1 MLILG
6 IESAAKVAGA
16 ALYENGRILAEQMV
30 NGALTH
36 SQTLMP
42 MVEAVIKAAGREP
55 EDLNYIALT
64 NGPGSFTGLR
74 IGAATAKGMALGLR
88 IPLIPVCTLESLAF
102 AAGFHNML
110 CVPIMDARRGQVYG
124 AVYDHGIAVLEP
136 QAISPK
142 ELAEKLVKQDCPCL
156 FMGDAA
162 DLYHEHFA
170 AALQENYHLAP
181 AHLKDL
187 RAASVAALAA
197 KMLESGQTRGIAGD
211 ELEIE
216 YLRKPQAERERE
228 AKLAAEALPQAE
240 GERETKL
247 AVEAKN

>member
-16 ALYENGRILAEQMV
+16 ALYENGRIIAEQMV

-36 SQTLMP
+36 SETLMP
-42 MVEAVIKAAGREP
+42 MIEAVFKAAGRKP
-55 EDLNYIALT
+55 EDLDYIALT
-64 NGPGSFTGLR
+64 SGPGSFTGLR

-88 IPLIPVCTLESLAF
+88 IPLIPVNTLESMAF

-124 AVYDHGIAVLEP
+124 GVYENGQIVLEP
-136 QAISPK
+136 QAISPAD
-142 ELAEKLVKQDCPCL
+142 LAAELVKLDRPCL

-162 DLYHEHFA
+162 DLYREQFA

-197 KMLESGQTRGIAGD
+197 EMLANGQTQGISGH
-211 ELEIE
+211 ELEID

-228 AKLAAEALPQAE
+228 AKLAAEAKA
-240 GERETKL
+240 
-247 AVEAKN
+247 

>member
-16 ALYENGRILAEQMV
+16 ALYENGRIIAEQMV

-36 SQTLMP
+36 SETLMP
-42 MVEAVIKAAGREP
+42 MIEAVFKAAGRKP
-55 EDLNYIALT
+55 EDLDYIALT
-64 NGPGSFTGLR
+64 SGPGSFTGLR

-88 IPLIPVCTLESLAF
+88 IPLIPVNTLESLAF
-102 AAGFHNML
+102 AAGFHNLL

-124 AVYDHGIAVLEP
+124 GVYENGQIVLEP
-136 QAISPK
+136 QAISPAD
-142 ELAEKLVKQDCPCL
+142 LAAELVKLDRPCL

-162 DLYHEHFA
+162 DLYREQFA

-197 KMLESGQTRGIAGD
+197 EMLANGQTQGISGH
-211 ELEIE
+211 ELEID

-228 AKLAAEALPQAE
+228 AKLAAEAKA
-240 GERETKL
+240 
-247 AVEAKN
+247 

>member
-6 IESAAKVAGA
+6 IEAAAKVAGA
-16 ALYENGRILAEQMV
+16 ALYENGRIIAEQMV

-36 SQTLMP
+36 SETLMP
-42 MVEAVIKAAGREP
+42 MIDAVLKAAGREP
-55 EDLNYIALT
+55 EQLDYIALT

-74 IGAATAKGMALGLR
+74 IGAATAKGLALGHQ
-88 IPLIPVCTLESLAF
+88 IPLIPICTLESLAYTN
-102 AAGFHNML
+102 GMQEKL

-124 AVYDHGIAVLEP
+124 AVYEQGKAIVEP
-136 QAISPK
+136 QAISPQ
-142 ELAEKLVKQDCPCL
+142 ELAEKLLEFNQPCL

-162 DLYHEHFA
+162 DLYREHFEA
-170 AALQENYHLAP
+170 VLQENYNIAP

-197 KMLESGQTRGIAGD
+197 DKLEKGLTTGISGR
-211 ELEIE
+211 ELAIE

-228 AKLAAEALPQAE
+228 ARLKLEASL
-240 GERETKL
+240 
-247 AVEAKN
+247 

>member
-16 ALYENGRILAEQMV
+16 ALYENGRIIAEQMV

-36 SQTLMP
+36 SETLMP
-42 MVEAVIKAAGREP
+42 MIEAVFKAAGRKP
-55 EDLNYIALT
+55 EDLDYIALT
-64 NGPGSFTGLR
+64 SGPGSFTGLR

-88 IPLIPVCTLESLAF
+88 IPLIPVNTLESLAF

-124 AVYDHGIAVLEP
+124 GVYENGQIVLEP
-136 QAISPK
+136 QAISPAD
-142 ELAEKLVKQDCPCL
+142 LAAELVKLDRPCL

-162 DLYHEHFA
+162 DLYREQFA

-197 KMLESGQTRGIAGD
+197 EMLANGQTQGISGH
-211 ELEIE
+211 ELEID

-228 AKLAAEALPQAE
+228 AKLAAEAKA
-240 GERETKL
+240 
-247 AVEAKN
+247 

>member
-16 ALYENGRILAEQMV
+16 ALYENGRIIAEQMV

-36 SQTLMP
+36 SETLMP
-42 MVEAVIKAAGREP
+42 MIEAVFQAAGRRP
-55 EDLNYIALT
+55 EDLDYIALT
-64 NGPGSFTGLR
+64 SGPGSFTGLR

-88 IPLIPVCTLESLAF
+88 IPLIPVNTLESLAF
-102 AAGFHNML
+102 TAGFHNMF

-124 AVYDHGIAVLEP
+124 AVYENGKVVLKP
-136 QAISPK
+136 QAISPT
-142 ELAEKLVKQDCPCL
+142 ELAEELVKLNRPCL

-162 DLYHEHFA
+162 DLYREQFA
-170 AALQENYHLAP
+170 AALQENYYIAP

-197 KMLESGQTRGIAGD
+197 DMLEKGQTQGIPSH
-211 ELEIE
+211 ELEID

-228 AKLAAEALPQAE
+228 ARLAAEV
-240 GERETKL
+240 KS
-247 AVEAKN
+247 

>member
-16 ALYENGRILAEQMV
+16 ALYENGRIIAEQMV

-36 SQTLMP
+36 SETLMP
-42 MVEAVIKAAGREP
+42 MIEAVFKAAGRKP
-55 EDLNYIALT
+55 EDLDYIALT
-64 NGPGSFTGLR
+64 SGPGSFTGLR

-88 IPLIPVCTLESLAF
+88 IPLIPVNTLESLAF

-124 AVYDHGIAVLEP
+124 GVYENGQIVLEP
-136 QAISPK
+136 QAISPADLAA
-142 ELAEKLVKQDCPCL
+142 ELIKLDRPCL

-162 DLYHEHFA
+162 DLYREQFA

-197 KMLESGQTRGIAGD
+197 EMLANGQTQGISGH
-211 ELEIE
+211 ELEID

-228 AKLAAEALPQAE
+228 AKLAAEAKA
-240 GERETKL
+240 
-247 AVEAKN
+247 

>member
-16 ALYENGRILAEQMV
+16 ALYENGRIIAEQMV

-36 SQTLMP
+36 SETLMP
-42 MVEAVIKAAGREP
+42 MIEAVFKAAGRKP
-55 EDLNYIALT
+55 EDLDYIALT
-64 NGPGSFTGLR
+64 SGPGSFTGLR

-88 IPLIPVCTLESLAF
+88 IPLIPVNTLESLAF

-124 AVYDHGIAVLEP
+124 GVYENGQIVLEP
-136 QAISPK
+136 QAISPAD
-142 ELAEKLVKQDCPCL
+142 LAAELVKLDRPCL

-162 DLYHEHFA
+162 DLYREQFA

-197 KMLESGQTRGIAGD
+197 EMLAKGQTQGISGH
-211 ELEIE
+211 ELEID

-228 AKLAAEALPQAE
+228 AKLAAEAKA
-240 GERETKL
+240 
-247 AVEAKN
+247 

>member
-16 ALYENGRILAEQMV
+16 ALYENGRIIAEQMV

-36 SQTLMP
+36 SETLMP
-42 MVEAVIKAAGREP
+42 MIEAVFQAAGRKP
-55 EDLNYIALT
+55 EELDYIALT

-102 AAGFHNML
+102 AAGFHHML

-124 AVYDHGIAVLEP
+124 AVYENGKVVLEP
-136 QAISPK
+136 QAISPA
-142 ELAEKLVKQDCPCL
+142 ELAEKLVELNRPCL

-162 DLYHEHFA
+162 DLYREQFA

-197 KMLESGQTRGIAGD
+197 EMLASGQTQGIPSDG
-211 ELEIE
+211 LEID

-228 AKLAAEALPQAE
+228 ARLAAEA
-240 GERETKL
+240 
-247 AVEAKN
+247 NN